1 MSDWRP
7 SSSVDVAAR
16 RAELLDRARK
26 YFANH
31 EVLSVDTPSL
41 SLSAPSDPN
50 IQALS
55 VDGSDH
61 YLHTSPEFY
70 MKRLLAAGYPDIYS
84 ICRVFRGG
92 ENGRIHLPEFTMVE
106 WYRHSMTLDA
116 IVADTVQLI
125 ADVLERPALVGK
137 LRTQD
142 YVTAFL
148 DLLDLD
154 PGTASIDEL
163 ANAAAADEELR
174 ASIGEDRDAWL
185 DLIMATRISSEFS
198 KDELTVIQHY
208 PVSQAS
214 LARVCPSNPQVAD
227 RFEVYFG
234 TLELAN
240 GYVELTD
247 ADELARRLEQDLLG
261 RRARGLPELIADEQL
276 FAAHRAGLP
285 DCAGVA
291 LGFERLHM
299 IDADSDDIRKL
310 VSFACETI

>member
-1 MSDWRP
+1 MDI
-7 SSSVDVAAR
+7 AAR
-16 RAELLDRARK
+16 RAELLERTRN
-26 YFANH
+26 YFVANK
-31 EVLSVDTPSL
+31 VLSVDAPSL
-41 SLSAPSDPN
+41 GLSAPSDPN

-55 VDGSDH
+55 VDDSDH

-92 ENGRIHLPEFTMVE
+92 ESGRFHLPEFTMVE
-106 WYRHSMTLDA
+106 WYRHSMALDE
-116 IVADTVQLI
+116 IVADTVKLI
-125 ADVLERPALVGK
+125 ADVLKRPTLEGETRR
-137 LRTQD
+137 LD

-148 DLLDLD
+148 EILDLD
-154 PGTASIDEL
+154 PLAATIDEL
-163 ANAAAADEELR
+163 AGAAAADAQLR
-174 ASIGEDRDAWL
+174 ASIGDDRDAWL
-185 DLIMATRISSEFS
+185 DLIMATEISPEFG
-198 KDELTVIQHY
+198 KDELTVVQHY

-214 LARVCPSNPQVAD
+214 LARVCPTNPQVAD

-247 ADELARRLEQDLLG
+247 ADELARRCELDLDI
-261 RRARGLPELIADEQL
+261 RRARGLPEPVVDEQL

-299 IDADSDDIRKL
+299 IDAGTDNIQNL
-310 VSFACETI
+310 VFLS